1 MPEEELEP
9 WLGEAAEE
17 YHLPMPTP
25 REPMWQAIAQ
35 RRGAARRIPD
45 RRPGGIA
52 PIRRH
57 WLPLAAAAGLLLA
70 AGVGIGRLTLA
81 PSPRAAAPAVGQAA
95 DPKASDEVNTT
106 AYRLATLEHLSQSE
120 EFLTLFRT
128 SVGRSDAHLASA
140 TARRLLGTNRLLLDS
155 PAALDRRTRLLL
167 EDLELV
173 LAGIAQLPEHARPQ
187 DVDLITE
194 GMEQGQV
201 MPRLRTAVPA
211 GAVSRQGAL

>member
-1 MPEEELEP
+1 MPEDELEH

-17 YHLPMPTP
+17 YHPPVPTP

-35 RRGAARRIPD
+35 RRGAARRIPA
-45 RRPGGIA
+45 RLPGGAA
-52 PIRRH
+52 PVRRR

-70 AGVGIGRLTLA
+70 AGVGIGRLTWV
-81 PSPRAAAPAVGQAA
+81 PSPQAAPAVGQAA
-95 DPKASDEVNTT
+95 DPKASDEVNAT

-211 GAVSRQGAL
+211 GAASRQGAL